1 MYYICSQSRGPFLTI
16 VHTTLWE
23 ASFSDWK
30 KLSFGVYVCSYLIET
45 FQNFLQQILTHS
57 LFKGIEVGL
66 KLFLIYTSEMLV
78 GALWKQST

>member
-1 MYYICSQSRGPFLTI
+1 
-16 VHTTLWE
+16 
-23 ASFSDWK
+23 
-30 KLSFGVYVCSYLIET
+30 
-45 FQNFLQQILTHS
+45 LQQILTHS